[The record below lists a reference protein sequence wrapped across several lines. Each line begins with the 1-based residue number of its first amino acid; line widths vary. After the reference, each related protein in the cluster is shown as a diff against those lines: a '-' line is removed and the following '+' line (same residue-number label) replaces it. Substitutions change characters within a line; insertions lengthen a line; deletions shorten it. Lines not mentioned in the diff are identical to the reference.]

1 MNSRISVK
9 LAPVTVLGSLL
20 ISLLAPLVMASS
32 AQAMTGKAFKNL
44 NKIATANGFYLYHS
58 VQNDTPIK
66 VAVIDNGFRDYAD
79 EVGKTLPD
87 NTVYH
92 AGPIAVD
99 PKTEE
104 SHGTAMAQILSG
116 LVTIAAPKV
125 NFELHLYSAYG
136 YTNLKAAVD
145 AVSKDNFDIVLYS
158 QVWEYGGNSDGLGFI
173 NAVINKAAANG
184 VIWINAAG
192 NFGNSTYIAKVDK
205 GTDDW
210 AKLPGAPNGVPIRC
224 EKNSNKKCQLRAVLS
239 WNDFKNDSE
248 EGTDKDLDFVLNDD
262 AGKIIQTSALTQM
275 KTIPAGTQGASL
287 YPREIITAEIK
298 PGLYYLRAKVRSTNF
313 SKKTDELRITT
324 SGDFTTMSNPT
335 VGETLLNPADNENV
349 ITVGASDSDKSSYS
363 KILGKPEIMTAS
375 QLFTAKNESV
385 LGSSN
390 SAAITAAAV
399 TLLKAVK
406 PNLTRSRVLSLLS
419 NSGGHASP
427 GAGSANIGLPLD
439 VLQFQPTGDNCFE
452 LTRIQNAPYP
462 LRDLMNHSS
471 VTVVDSTYGPKIF
484 VNDDPIYLD
493 QNLSRQNQDDMV
505 VMDNSGY
512 EVLPRTAQEYLPVG
526 SYEVV
531 QIPQGAGLC
540 AARGSSDDGSGE
552 TTHSSQAAV
561 LKMPPLSEVK

>member
-9 LAPVTVLGSLL
+9 PAPVKLLGTILL
-20 ISLLAPLVMASS
+20 SFLAPLVMASS

-66 VAVIDNGFRDYAD
+66 VAILDNGFRDYAD
-79 EVGKTLPD
+79 EIGKTLPD

-92 AGPIAVD
+92 AGPIPVD
-99 PKTEE
+99 AKTEE

-116 LVTIAAPKV
+116 LVTMSAPKV

-145 AVSKDNFDIVLYS
+145 AVAHEKFDIVLYS
-158 QVWEYGGNSDGLGFI
+158 QVWEYGGNGDGLGFI
-173 NAVINKAAANG
+173 NSAINKAAANG
-184 VIWINAAG
+184 VIWVNAAG
-192 NFGNSTYIAKVDK
+192 NFGDSTYTARVDK
-205 GTDDW
+205 GSDDW
-210 AKLPGAPNGVPIRC
+210 AKLPGAPNGVPIHC

-239 WNDFKNDSE
+239 WNDFKDDSE

-298 PGLYYLRAKVRSTNF
+298 PGLYYLRAKVRSSNF
-313 SKKTDELRITT
+313 NKKTDELRITT

-363 KILGKPEIMTAS
+363 KLLGKPEIMTAS
-375 QLFTAKNESV
+375 QLFTAKDESV

-406 PNLTRSRVLSLLS
+406 PSLTRSRVLNLLA
-419 NSGGHASP
+419 NAGGHTSP
-427 GAGSANIGLPLD
+427 DAGNTSVGLPLD

-452 LTRIQNAPYP
+452 LTRIQNAPLP

-484 VNDDPIYLD
+484 VTDDPVNLD

-512 EVLPRTAQEYLPVG
+512 EVLPRSAQEYLPVG

-531 QIPQGAGLC
+531 QIPQGAALC
-540 AARGSSDDGSGE
+540 VAKGSGSGE
-552 TTHSSQAAV
+552 PTRPSHAVV
-561 LKMPPLSEVK
+561 LKMPPLNDVK